1 MPRRYCWL
9 FVAGVLLWGCMSP
22 PAPSELASDAARDLN
37 LAARFGQLGAAAAH
51 ASERERPEFLKRRSA
66 WGKTLR
72 VVDTELAGFEM
83 QTHEDA
89 KVFVDIVWLRMDEM
103 TVRSTRIAQFWRDY
117 RVGGWLLVREK
128 RVEGDL
134 GLFGE
139 PVERAPSRAKDV
151 HFPTK
156 VIHEQ

>member
-1 MPRRYCWL
+1 
-9 FVAGVLLWGCMSP
+9 MSP